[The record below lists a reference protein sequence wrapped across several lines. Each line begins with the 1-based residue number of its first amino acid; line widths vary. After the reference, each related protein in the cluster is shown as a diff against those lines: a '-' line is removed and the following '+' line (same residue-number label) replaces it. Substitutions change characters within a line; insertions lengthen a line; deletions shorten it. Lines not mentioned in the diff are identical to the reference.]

1 MTSDKAPTPSPDAS
15 PESRT
20 DAMPDAA
27 PETTRAGK
35 PDDTSAAAGTPEQ
48 AEQTGPGGQDAVAG
62 QPEAAATPNDAHA
75 DKSNG
80 GHVPSRAEK
89 QAAPV
94 PPAGRAE
101 KFFQTLCCLGPLV
114 LLAVLAAQAWPDFWQ
129 GWRGDALYCPAE
141 VRNIQIFLHA
151 QQDGQWLAPGAG
163 LATESA
169 AGLAAQWPGFTWFLA
184 SLAALLPPA
193 LLFPLSGAL
202 AAALALLG
210 VWGLSRAA
218 GFDSKAALAAG
229 LILLCMPIFA
239 PLAHFTG
246 PAALAAALLL
256 FSLICFCRGWQAQ
269 RAWFYLPAGFVLAGL
284 AGLTGG
290 LFHLLLPLLASALFL
305 LWRATFRR
313 AQALDALTGFVL
325 LLLLLAL
332 WLGGII
338 LWTNAEGYMQGL
350 FATVRQWHGPVTAR
364 WWLPLSVAGL
374 GLVPW
379 IGMVVCVSWQ
389 RVLRSAWS
397 DLKAS
402 RAERAGSAFVWIGM
416 VLACLLSLF
425 MPMAQLQSVAVC
437 LACLAA
443 PLLGKALLR
452 LPHLGSRLFYLIAA
466 LCLLHAGMALVAA
479 SFGFSLDWMARFFS
493 WPLSP
498 EQREMILGLRA
509 LPVLGTLCLL
519 AAVAMTRF
527 IRRDHPGGALLFCTL
542 VAVILTQPAA
552 LMLAPELAALPEA
565 HLSRLQDIRMPTMP
579 ENAVTPAAPATPQEE
594 GTPPVPAAPEATL
607 PDQAPNQAS
616 DQARENTTPAPEP
629 TAQPEA
635 ARPETQP
642 ETPQAVEPLPE
653 TAREAGP
660 EQTTAPAP
668 AATPEAVP
676 QPLPQSEEQE
686 NAPAAPS
693 SAN

>member
-1 MTSDKAPTPSPDAS
+1 M
-15 PESRT
+15 
-20 DAMPDAA
+20 
-27 PETTRAGK
+27 
-35 PDDTSAAAGTPEQ
+35 
-48 AEQTGPGGQDAVAG
+48 
-62 QPEAAATPNDAHA
+62 
-75 DKSNG
+75 
-80 GHVPSRAEK
+80 
-89 QAAPV
+89 
-94 PPAGRAE
+94 
-101 KFFQTLCCLGPLV
+101 
-114 LLAVLAAQAWPDFWQ
+114 
-129 GWRGDALYCPAE
+129 
-141 VRNIQIFLHA
+141 
-151 QQDGQWLAPGAG
+151 
-163 LATESA
+163 
-169 AGLAAQWPGFTWFLA
+169 AAQWPGFTWFLA

-218 GFDSKAALAAG
+218 GFGSKAALAAG

-290 LFHLLLPLLASALFL
+290 LFHLLLPLLAGAVFL

-350 FATVRQWHGPVTAR
+350 FATVAQWHGPVTAR
-364 WWLPLSVAGL
+364 WWLPLAVAGL

-379 IGMVVCVSWQ
+379 IGMAVCVSWQ

-402 RAERAGSAFVWIGM
+402 RAERAGSAFVWISVM
-416 VLACLLSLF
+416 LACLLSLF
-425 MPMAQLQSVAVC
+425 MPMAQIQSVAVC
-437 LACLAA
+437 LACLTA

-479 SFGFSLDWMARFFS
+479 GFGFSLDWMARFFS

-498 EQREMILGLRA
+498 EQREMILSLRA
-509 LPVLGTLCLL
+509 LPVLGALCLL

-565 HLSRLQDIRMPTMP
+565 HLSRLQDIRMPTTP
-579 ENAVTPAAPATPQEE
+579 ENAATPAAPLAPQEE
-594 GTPPVPAAPEATL
+594 ATPSVPAAPEATM
-607 PDQAPNQAS
+607 P
-616 DQARENTTPAPEP
+616 DQARETAAPKPA
-629 TAQPEA
+629 AQPEA
-635 ARPETQP
+635 DRPGTLP

>member
-27 PETTRAGK
+27 PETARAAT
-35 PDDTSAAAGTPEQ
+35 PDDTHSEK
-48 AEQTGPGGQDAVAG
+48 
-62 QPEAAATPNDAHA
+62 N
-75 DKSNG
+75 NG
-80 GHVPSRAEK
+80 GPVPPDAEK

-114 LLAVLAAQAWPDFWQ
+114 LLVVLAAQAWPDFWQ

-163 LATESA
+163 LATELT

-218 GFDSKAALAAG
+218 GFGSKAALAAG

-256 FSLICFCRGWQAQ
+256 FSLICFCQGWQAQ

-290 LFHLLLPLLASALFL
+290 LFHLLLPLLASAAFL

-338 LWTNAEGYMQGL
+338 LWTNAEGYMQDL

-364 WWLPLSVAGL
+364 WWLPLAVTGL

-389 RVLRSAWS
+389 RVLRSAWG

-402 RAERAGSAFVWIGM
+402 RTERAGSAFVWISV

-425 MPMAQLQSVAVC
+425 MPMARIQSVAVC
-437 LACLAA
+437 LACLVA

-479 SFGFSLDWMARFFS
+479 GFGFSLDWMARFFS

-498 EQREMILGLRA
+498 EQREMILGLKA

-527 IRRDHPGGALLFCTL
+527 IRRDHPGGALLFCSL

-565 HLSRLQDIRMPTMP
+565 HLSRLQDIRVPTTP
-579 ENAVTPAAPATPQEE
+579 ENVVPVAPASSASESAPQMNPSQPAAPAN
-594 GTPPVPAAPEATL
+594 PVKSEDIPSTL
-607 PDQAPNQAS
+607 
-616 DQARENTTPAPEP
+616 REDA
-629 TAQPEA
+629 
-635 ARPETQP
+635 
-642 ETPQAVEPLPE
+642 
-653 TAREAGP
+653 P
-660 EQTTAPAP
+660 EQTALAQPAP
-668 AATPEAVP
+668 PPDTPKN
-676 QPLPQSEEQE
+676 QSEPVQDSPNAANNLPGETSPAQAGQARPGQE
-686 NAPAAPS
+686 AP
-693 SAN
+693 

>member
-27 PETTRAGK
+27 PETTRAAT
-35 PDDTSAAAGTPEQ
+35 PDGTAATGTTP
-48 AEQTGPGGQDAVAG
+48 EQTGPDGQDAVAG

-80 GHVPSRAEK
+80 GHVPPRAEK

-129 GWRGDALYCPAE
+129 GWRDDALYCPAE

-218 GFDSKAALAAG
+218 GFGSKAALAAG

-325 LLLLLAL
+325 LLLLPAL

-379 IGMVVCVSWQ
+379 IGVVVCVSWQ

-402 RAERAGSAFVWIGM
+402 RAERAGSAFVWISVM
-416 VLACLLSLF
+416 LACLLSLF
-425 MPMAQLQSVAVC
+425 MPMAQIQSVAVC
-437 LACLAA
+437 LACLTA

-479 SFGFSLDWMARFFS
+479 GFGFSLDWMARFFS

-498 EQREMILGLRA
+498 EQREMILSLRA
-509 LPVLGTLCLL
+509 LPVLGALCLL

-565 HLSRLQDIRMPTMP
+565 HLSRLQDIRMPTTP
-579 ENAVTPAAPATPQEE
+579 ENAATPAAPLAPQEE
-594 GTPPVPAAPEATL
+594 ATPSVPAAPEATM
-607 PDQAPNQAS
+607 P
-616 DQARENTTPAPEP
+616 DQARETAAPKPA
-629 TAQPEA
+629 AQPEA
-635 ARPETQP
+635 DRPGTLP

>member
-1 MTSDKAPTPSPDAS
+1 
-15 PESRT
+15 
-20 DAMPDAA
+20 
-27 PETTRAGK
+27 
-35 PDDTSAAAGTPEQ
+35 
-48 AEQTGPGGQDAVAG
+48 
-62 QPEAAATPNDAHA
+62 
-75 DKSNG
+75 
-80 GHVPSRAEK
+80 
-89 QAAPV
+89 
-94 PPAGRAE
+94 
-101 KFFQTLCCLGPLV
+101 
-114 LLAVLAAQAWPDFWQ
+114 
-129 GWRGDALYCPAE
+129 
-141 VRNIQIFLHA
+141 
-151 QQDGQWLAPGAG
+151 
-163 LATESA
+163 
-169 AGLAAQWPGFTWFLA
+169 
-184 SLAALLPPA
+184 
-193 LLFPLSGAL
+193 
-202 AAALALLG
+202 
-210 VWGLSRAA
+210 
-218 GFDSKAALAAG
+218 
-229 LILLCMPIFA
+229 
-239 PLAHFTG
+239 
-246 PAALAAALLL
+246 
-256 FSLICFCRGWQAQ
+256 
-269 RAWFYLPAGFVLAGL
+269 
-284 AGLTGG
+284 
-290 LFHLLLPLLASALFL
+290 
-305 LWRATFRR
+305 
-313 AQALDALTGFVL
+313 
-325 LLLLLAL
+325 
-332 WLGGII
+332 
-338 LWTNAEGYMQGL
+338 
-350 FATVRQWHGPVTAR
+350 
-364 WWLPLSVAGL
+364 
-374 GLVPW
+374 
-379 IGMVVCVSWQ
+379 
-389 RVLRSAWS
+389 
-397 DLKAS
+397 
-402 RAERAGSAFVWIGM
+402 M

-498 EQREMILGLRA
+498 EQREMILGLKA

-552 LMLAPELAALPEA
+552 LMLVPELAALPEA
-565 HLSRLQDIRMPTMP
+565 HLSRLQDIQMPTMP

-616 DQARENTTPAPEP
+616 DQARENAASAPEP
-629 TAQPEA
+629 AAQPEA

-660 EQTTAPAP
+660 EQTTTPAP
-668 AATPEAVP
+668 AATPEAAP

>member
-27 PETTRAGK
+27 PETARAAT
-35 PDDTSAAAGTPEQ
+35 PDDTH
-48 AEQTGPGGQDAVAG
+48 AEK
-62 QPEAAATPNDAHA
+62 N
-75 DKSNG
+75 NG
-80 GHVPSRAEK
+80 GPVPPDAEK

-114 LLAVLAAQAWPDFWQ
+114 LLVVLAAQAWPDFWQ

-163 LATESA
+163 LATELT

-218 GFDSKAALAAG
+218 GFGSKAALAAG

-256 FSLICFCRGWQAQ
+256 FSLICFCQGWQAQ

-290 LFHLLLPLLASALFL
+290 LFHLLLPLLASAAFL

-338 LWTNAEGYMQGL
+338 LWTNAEGYMQDL

-364 WWLPLSVAGL
+364 WWLPLAVTGL

-402 RAERAGSAFVWIGM
+402 RTERAGSAFVWISV

-425 MPMAQLQSVAVC
+425 MPMAQIQSVAVC
-437 LACLAA
+437 LACLVAS
-443 PLLGKALLR
+443 LLGKALLR

-479 SFGFSLDWMARFFS
+479 GFGFSLDWMARFFS

-498 EQREMILGLRA
+498 EQRQMILGLRA
-509 LPVLGTLCLL
+509 LPVLGVLCLL

-565 HLSRLQDIRMPTMP
+565 HLNRLQDIRTSTMP
-579 ENAVTPAAPATPQEE
+579 ENAVTPAVPSTPQEE
-594 GTPPVPAAPEATL
+594 GMPSVPAAPEATL
-607 PDQAPNQAS
+607 PDPNP
-616 DQARENTTPAPEP
+616 DQDQTEKNAVPTSEPA
-629 TAQPEA
+629 AQPEA
-635 ARPETQP
+635 DRPETQP
-642 ETPQAVEPLPE
+642 ETPQAAEPLPD
-653 TAREAGP
+653 TARESGT
-660 EQTTAPAP
+660 EHGQTTAPAP
-668 AATPEAVP
+668 AATPEAAP
-676 QPLPQSEEQE
+676 QPLPESGEQE
-686 NAPAAPS
+686 NTPAAPS

>member
-27 PETTRAGK
+27 PETTRA
-35 PDDTSAAAGTPEQ
+35 
-48 AEQTGPGGQDAVAG
+48 
-62 QPEAAATPNDAHA
+62 ATPDGTAA

-80 GHVPSRAEK
+80 GHVPPRAEK

-218 GFDSKAALAAG
+218 GFGSKAALAAG

-364 WWLPLSVAGL
+364 WWLPLAVAGL

-402 RAERAGSAFVWIGM
+402 RAERAGSAFVWISM

-479 SFGFSLDWMARFFS
+479 NFGFSLDWMARFFS

-498 EQREMILGLRA
+498 EQREMILGLKA

-519 AAVAMTRF
+519 AAVTMTRF

-607 PDQAPNQAS
+607 PDQAS
-616 DQARENTTPAPEP
+616 DQARENAAPAPEP

>member
-27 PETTRAGK
+27 PETTRAAT
-35 PDDTSAAAGTPEQ
+35 PDGTAATGTTP
-48 AEQTGPGGQDAVAG
+48 EQTGPDGQDAVAG

-75 DKSNG
+75 DNSNG
-80 GHVPSRAEK
+80 GHVPPRAEK

-129 GWRGDALYCPAE
+129 GWRDDALYCPAE

-218 GFDSKAALAAG
+218 GFGSKAALAAG

-325 LLLLLAL
+325 LLLLPAL

-379 IGMVVCVSWQ
+379 IGVVVCVSWQ

-402 RAERAGSAFVWIGM
+402 RAERAGSAFVWISVM
-416 VLACLLSLF
+416 LACLLSLF
-425 MPMAQLQSVAVC
+425 MPMAQIQSVAVC
-437 LACLAA
+437 LACLTA

-479 SFGFSLDWMARFFS
+479 GFGFSLDWMARFFS

-498 EQREMILGLRA
+498 EQREMILSLRA
-509 LPVLGTLCLL
+509 LPVLGALCLL

-565 HLSRLQDIRMPTMP
+565 HLSRLQDIRMPTTP
-579 ENAVTPAAPATPQEE
+579 ENAATPAAPLAPQEE
-594 GTPPVPAAPEATL
+594 ATPSVPAAPEATM
-607 PDQAPNQAS
+607 P
-616 DQARENTTPAPEP
+616 DQARETAAPKPA
-629 TAQPEA
+629 AQPEA
-635 ARPETQP
+635 DRPGTLP

>member
-27 PETTRAGK
+27 PETTRAAT
-35 PDDTSAAAGTPEQ
+35 PDHTAATGTTP
-48 AEQTGPGGQDAVAG
+48 EQTGPDGQDAVAG
-62 QPEAAATPNDAHA
+62 QPEADATPDGTHA
-75 DKSNG
+75 DKNKG
-80 GHVPSRAEK
+80 GHVPPRAEK

-94 PPAGRAE
+94 PPAGQAE
-101 KFFQTLCCLGPLV
+101 KFFQALCCLGPLV
-114 LLAVLAAQAWPDFWQ
+114 LLTVLAAQAWPDFWQ
-129 GWRGDALYCPAE
+129 SWRGDALYCPAE
-141 VRNIQIFLHA
+141 VRNIQLFLHA

-218 GFDSKAALAAG
+218 GFGSKAALAAG

-364 WWLPLSVAGL
+364 WWLPLAVAGL

-402 RAERAGSAFVWIGM
+402 RAERAGSAFVWISM

-498 EQREMILGLRA
+498 EQREMILGLKA

-552 LMLAPELAALPEA
+552 LMLVPELAALPEA
-565 HLSRLQDIRMPTMP
+565 HLSRLQDIQMPTMP

-616 DQARENTTPAPEP
+616 DQARENAASAPEP
-629 TAQPEA
+629 AAQPEA

-660 EQTTAPAP
+660 EQTTTPAP
-668 AATPEAVP
+668 AATPEAAP

>member
-1 MTSDKAPTPSPDAS
+1 MAGPRGGPSN
-15 PESRT
+15 RV
-20 DAMPDAA
+20 
-27 PETTRAGK
+27 
-35 PDDTSAAAGTPEQ
+35 
-48 AEQTGPGGQDAVAG
+48 GG
-62 QPEAAATPNDAHA
+62 
-75 DKSNG
+75 
-80 GHVPSRAEK
+80 R
-89 QAAPV
+89 
-94 PPAGRAE
+94 
-101 KFFQTLCCLGPLV
+101 
-114 LLAVLAAQAWPDFWQ
+114 
-129 GWRGDALYCPAE
+129 
-141 VRNIQIFLHA
+141 
-151 QQDGQWLAPGAG
+151 
-163 LATESA
+163 
-169 AGLAAQWPGFTWFLA
+169 AAQWPGFTWFLA

-218 GFDSKAALAAG
+218 GFGSKAALAAG

-379 IGMVVCVSWQ
+379 IGVVVCVSWQ

-402 RAERAGSAFVWIGM
+402 RAERAGSAFVWISM

-498 EQREMILGLRA
+498 EQREMILGLKA

-519 AAVAMTRF
+519 AAVTMTRF

-607 PDQAPNQAS
+607 PDQAS
-616 DQARENTTPAPEP
+616 DQARENAAPAPEP

>member
-1 MTSDKAPTPSPDAS
+1 
-15 PESRT
+15 
-20 DAMPDAA
+20 
-27 PETTRAGK
+27 
-35 PDDTSAAAGTPEQ
+35 
-48 AEQTGPGGQDAVAG
+48 
-62 QPEAAATPNDAHA
+62 
-75 DKSNG
+75 
-80 GHVPSRAEK
+80 
-89 QAAPV
+89 
-94 PPAGRAE
+94 
-101 KFFQTLCCLGPLV
+101 
-114 LLAVLAAQAWPDFWQ
+114 
-129 GWRGDALYCPAE
+129 
-141 VRNIQIFLHA
+141 
-151 QQDGQWLAPGAG
+151 
-163 LATESA
+163 
-169 AGLAAQWPGFTWFLA
+169 
-184 SLAALLPPA
+184 
-193 LLFPLSGAL
+193 
-202 AAALALLG
+202 
-210 VWGLSRAA
+210 
-218 GFDSKAALAAG
+218 
-229 LILLCMPIFA
+229 
-239 PLAHFTG
+239 
-246 PAALAAALLL
+246 
-256 FSLICFCRGWQAQ
+256 
-269 RAWFYLPAGFVLAGL
+269 
-284 AGLTGG
+284 
-290 LFHLLLPLLASALFL
+290 
-305 LWRATFRR
+305 
-313 AQALDALTGFVL
+313 
-325 LLLLLAL
+325 
-332 WLGGII
+332 
-338 LWTNAEGYMQGL
+338 MQGL

-364 WWLPLSVAGL
+364 WWLPLAVAGL

-402 RAERAGSAFVWIGM
+402 RAERAGSAFVWISM

-498 EQREMILGLRA
+498 EQREMILGLKA

-519 AAVAMTRF
+519 AAVTMTRF

-607 PDQAPNQAS
+607 PDQAS
-616 DQARENTTPAPEP
+616 DQARENAAPAPEP

-642 ETPQAVEPLPE
+642 ET
-653 TAREAGP
+653 AREAGS

>member
-20 DAMPDAA
+20 DVMTDAA
-27 PETTRAGK
+27 PETARAGK

-48 AEQTGPGGQDAVAG
+48 AEQTGPSGQDAVAG

-141 VRNIQIFLHA
+141 ARNIQIFLHA

-163 LATESA
+163 LT

-218 GFDSKAALAAG
+218 GFGSKAALAAG

-350 FATVRQWHGPVTAR
+350 LATVAQWHGPVTAR
-364 WWLPLSVAGL
+364 WWLPLAVAGL

-379 IGMVVCVSWQ
+379 IGMAVCVSWQ

-402 RAERAGSAFVWIGM
+402 RAERAGSAFVWISVM
-416 VLACLLSLF
+416 LACLLSLF
-425 MPMAQLQSVAVC
+425 MPMAQIQSVAVC
-437 LACLAA
+437 LACLTA

-479 SFGFSLDWMARFFS
+479 GFGFSLDWMARFFS

-498 EQREMILGLRA
+498 EQREMILSLRA
-509 LPVLGTLCLL
+509 LPVLGALCLL

-565 HLSRLQDIRMPTMP
+565 HLSRLQDIRMPTTP
-579 ENAVTPAAPATPQEE
+579 ENAATPAAPLAPQEE
-594 GTPPVPAAPEATL
+594 ATPSVPAAPEATM
-607 PDQAPNQAS
+607 P
-616 DQARENTTPAPEP
+616 DQARETAAPKPA
-629 TAQPEA
+629 AQPEA
-635 ARPETQP
+635 DRPGTLP

>member
-20 DAMPDAA
+20 DVMTDAA
-27 PETTRAGK
+27 PETARAGK

-114 LLAVLAAQAWPDFWQ
+114 LLAVLAAQTWPDFWQ

-169 AGLAAQWPGFTWFLA
+169 AGLAAQWPGFIWFLA

-202 AAALALLG
+202 AAALTLLG

-218 GFDSKAALAAG
+218 GFGSKAALAAG

-290 LFHLLLPLLASALFL
+290 LFHLLLPLLTGALFL

-364 WWLPLSVAGL
+364 WWLPLAVAGL

-379 IGMVVCVSWQ
+379 IGMAVCVSWQ

-402 RAERAGSAFVWIGM
+402 RAERAGSAFVWISVM
-416 VLACLLSLF
+416 LACLLSLF
-425 MPMAQLQSVAVC
+425 MPMAQIQSVAVC
-437 LACLAA
+437 LACLTA

-479 SFGFSLDWMARFFS
+479 GFGFSLDWMARFFS

-498 EQREMILGLRA
+498 EQREMILSLRA
-509 LPVLGTLCLL
+509 LPVLGALCLL

-565 HLSRLQDIRMPTMP
+565 HLSRLQDIRMPTTP
-579 ENAVTPAAPATPQEE
+579 ENAATPAAPLAPQEE
-594 GTPPVPAAPEATL
+594 ATPSVPAAPEATM
-607 PDQAPNQAS
+607 P
-616 DQARENTTPAPEP
+616 DQARETAAPKPA
-629 TAQPEA
+629 AQPEA
-635 ARPETQP
+635 DRPGTLP

>member
-27 PETTRAGK
+27 PETARAGK

-48 AEQTGPGGQDAVAG
+48 AEQTGPDGQDAVAG
-62 QPEAAATPNDAHA
+62 QPEAAATPDGTHA

-80 GHVPSRAEK
+80 GHVPPRAEK

-218 GFDSKAALAAG
+218 GFGSKAALAAG

-379 IGMVVCVSWQ
+379 IGVVVCVSWQ

-402 RAERAGSAFVWIGM
+402 RAERAGSVFVWISM

-498 EQREMILGLRA
+498 EQREMILGLKA

-519 AAVAMTRF
+519 AAVTMTRF

-607 PDQAPNQAS
+607 PDQAS
-616 DQARENTTPAPEP
+616 DQARENAAPAPEP

>member
-20 DAMPDAA
+20 DVMTDAA
-27 PETTRAGK
+27 PETARAGK

-141 VRNIQIFLHA
+141 ARNIQIFLHA

-163 LATESA
+163 LT

-218 GFDSKAALAAG
+218 GFGSKAALAAG

-290 LFHLLLPLLASALFL
+290 LFHLLLPLLAGAVFL

-350 FATVRQWHGPVTAR
+350 FATVAQWHGPVTAR
-364 WWLPLSVAGL
+364 WWLPLAVAGL

-379 IGMVVCVSWQ
+379 IGMAVCVSWQ

-402 RAERAGSAFVWIGM
+402 RAERAGSAFVWISVM
-416 VLACLLSLF
+416 LACLLSLF
-425 MPMAQLQSVAVC
+425 MPMAQIQSVAVC
-437 LACLAA
+437 LACLTA

-479 SFGFSLDWMARFFS
+479 GFGFSLDWMARFFS

-498 EQREMILGLRA
+498 EQREMILSLRA
-509 LPVLGTLCLL
+509 LPVLGALCLL

-565 HLSRLQDIRMPTMP
+565 HLSRLQDIRMPTTP
-579 ENAVTPAAPATPQEE
+579 ENAATPAAPLAPQEE
-594 GTPPVPAAPEATL
+594 ATPSVPAAPEATM
-607 PDQAPNQAS
+607 P
-616 DQARENTTPAPEP
+616 DQARETAAPKPA
-629 TAQPEA
+629 AQPEA
-635 ARPETQP
+635 DRPDTLP

-660 EQTTAPAP
+660 EHGQTTAPVPP
-668 AATPEAVP
+668 AAPEAAP
-676 QPLPQSEEQE
+676 QPLPQNGKQE
-686 NAPAAPS
+686 NEPAAPS
-693 SAN
+693 SAS

>member
-27 PETTRAGK
+27 PETTRAAT
-35 PDDTSAAAGTPEQ
+35 PDGTAATGTTP
-48 AEQTGPGGQDAVAG
+48 EQTGPDGQDAVAG

-80 GHVPSRAEK
+80 GHVPPRAEK

-129 GWRGDALYCPAE
+129 GWRGDALYCLAE

-218 GFDSKAALAAG
+218 GFGSKAALAAG

-364 WWLPLSVAGL
+364 WWLPLAVAGL

-402 RAERAGSAFVWIGM
+402 RAERAGSAFVWISM

-479 SFGFSLDWMARFFS
+479 NFGFSLDWMARFFS

-498 EQREMILGLRA
+498 EQREMILGLKA

-519 AAVAMTRF
+519 AAVTMTRF

-607 PDQAPNQAS
+607 PDQAS
-616 DQARENTTPAPEP
+616 DQARENAAPAPEP

>member
-27 PETTRAGK
+27 PETTRAAT
-35 PDDTSAAAGTPEQ
+35 PDHTAATGTTP
-48 AEQTGPGGQDAVAG
+48 EQTGPDGQDAVAG
-62 QPEAAATPNDAHA
+62 QPEADATPNGTHA
-75 DKSNG
+75 DKNKG
-80 GHVPSRAEK
+80 GHVPPRAEK

-94 PPAGRAE
+94 PPAGQAE
-101 KFFQTLCCLGPLV
+101 KFFQALCCLGPLV
-114 LLAVLAAQAWPDFWQ
+114 LLTVLAAQAWPDFWQ

-141 VRNIQIFLHA
+141 VWNIQIFLHA

-163 LATESA
+163 LAMESA

-218 GFDSKAALAAG
+218 GFGSKAALAAG

-364 WWLPLSVAGL
+364 WWLPLAVAGL

-402 RAERAGSAFVWIGM
+402 RAERAGSAFVWISM

-498 EQREMILGLRA
+498 EQREMILGLKA

-579 ENAVTPAAPATPQEE
+579 ENAVTPQEE
-594 GTPPVPAAPEATL
+594 GAPPVPVAPEATL

-616 DQARENTTPAPEP
+616 EQARENAAPAPEP
-629 TAQPEA
+629 AAQPEA

-660 EQTTAPAP
+660 EQTTTPAP
-668 AATPEAVP
+668 VATPEAAP
-676 QPLPQSEEQE
+676 QPLPQSGKQE

>member
-27 PETTRAGK
+27 PETTRAAT
-35 PDDTSAAAGTPEQ
+35 PDGTAATGTTP
-48 AEQTGPGGQDAVAG
+48 EQTGPDGQDAVAG

-80 GHVPSRAEK
+80 GHVPPRAEK

-129 GWRGDALYCPAE
+129 GWRDDALYCPAE

-218 GFDSKAALAAG
+218 GFGSKAALAAG

-379 IGMVVCVSWQ
+379 IGVVVCVSWQ

-402 RAERAGSAFVWIGM
+402 RAERAGSAFVWISM

-498 EQREMILGLRA
+498 EQREMILGLKA

-519 AAVAMTRF
+519 AAVTMTRF

-607 PDQAPNQAS
+607 PDQAS
-616 DQARENTTPAPEP
+616 DQARENAAPAPEP